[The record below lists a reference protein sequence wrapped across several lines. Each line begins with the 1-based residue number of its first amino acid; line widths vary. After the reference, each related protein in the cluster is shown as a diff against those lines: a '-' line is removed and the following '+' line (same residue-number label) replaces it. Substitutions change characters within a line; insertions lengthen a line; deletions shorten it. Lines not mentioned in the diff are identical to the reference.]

1 MQIPNNNSLKNEII
15 TEHWW
20 LMPIILATWEA
31 EIQRITVLGQPE
43 AKKKKN
49 LGDPHLHL
57 KKLDMV
63 ATLVISGTVGSLNR
77 RMVSQA
83 ILCKN

>member
-31 EIQRITVLGQPE
+31 EIQRITVLGQPGQN
-43 AKKKKN
+43 KFSR
-49 LGDPHLHL
+49 PHLNR
-57 KKLDMV
+57 KRAEDD
-63 ATLVISGTVGSLNR
+63 GSQLS
-77 RMVSQA
+77 SQ
-83 ILCKN
+83 LLQT